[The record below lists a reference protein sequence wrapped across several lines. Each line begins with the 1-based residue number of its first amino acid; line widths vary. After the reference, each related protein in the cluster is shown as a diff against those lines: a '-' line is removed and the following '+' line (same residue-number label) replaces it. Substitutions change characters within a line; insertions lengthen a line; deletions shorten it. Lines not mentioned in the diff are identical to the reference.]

1 MRKYVANIIA
11 VNLIAQVDPEGY
23 HTNVLE
29 AIMDHK
35 RDGTA
40 VPMSGKYFN
49 TKQGRQTQLNNTVG
63 WALQIKWKNGSK
75 QWVRLKDL
83 KESNPVDVA

>member
-1 MRKYVANIIA
+1 MLNTLVYDIDFPDGDVKKYYANIIA
-11 VNLIAQVDPEGY
+11 ENLLAQVDPEGF

-29 AIMDHK
+29 AILDHK

-49 TKQGRQTQLNNTVG
+49 RKQD
-63 WALQIKWKNGSK
+63 K
-75 QWVRLKDL
+75 
-83 KESNPVDVA
+83 